1 MDRAKQNTWRVMQGL
16 PELRPMEDIVEKF
29 QGYMSTYHEQPGY
42 QEYTDETFIEDILYG
57 MGVSIDP
64 KYQFANGL
72 RDFKKVLLKH
82 LKKSEEEDDDQTS

>member
-1 MDRAKQNTWRVMQGL
+1 MNRTKENVWRKMQGL

-29 QGYMSTYHEQPGY
+29 QGYMSTYHEQHGY
-42 QEYTDETFIEDILYG
+42 GEYTDETFIEDILYG

-82 LKKSEEEDDDQTS
+82 LKKSEEEDCVETS